1 MEKGGKFMGILPH
14 LDEYGKKDSDTDEKY
29 CQSLIDKW
37 GRKLEKKGPKCKS
50 KKEVR
55 IISLK

>member
-1 MEKGGKFMGILPH
+1 MGILPH